1 VIIKERPSLVKHQ
14 FSGCFTSRQM
24 MFRTV
29 LAVLL
34 LALGGPDVAGQGLLD
49 RKRPLI
55 IPEEGKVRRGG
66 FYFAP
71 GVTYTLPRADEDE
84 REMFRSNDTVYNATF
99 DPDGRLGLYFEAGW
113 YHATRDPVIIDYWD
127 VGLAYKNLRGSEA
140 FTGVLSQE
148 AGIDSFAGEGT
159 FAERY
164 LTLHFNANKFIQTG
178 DFQFIQLSLG
188 ANADYRLGSD
198 YEHTGFPLL
207 NAHSF
212 PPDLLAQLHFK
223 LGYGF
228 KVSGRLILIPSV
240 ETPVFSIAP
249 EDQENWGSLQWFSSV
264 YRPLIFSVRFLWL
277 RAPKGF
283 DCPPPI
289 RQPGEKGKGK
299 RKQYKPDSYHP

>member
-1 VIIKERPSLVKHQ
+1 MRLAILS
-14 FSGCFTSRQM
+14 
-24 MFRTV
+24 V
-29 LAVLL
+29 LVLL
-34 LALGGPDVAGQGLLD
+34 IGSDAAAQGLLD
-49 RKRPLI
+49 RKRPEI
-55 IPEEGKVRRGG
+55 IPGEGKVRRGG

-71 GVTYTLPRADEDE
+71 GVTYMLPRSAEED
-84 REMFRSNDTVYNATF
+84 REMFRSNDTLYTATY

-140 FTGVLSQE
+140 FTGLLSRE
-148 AGIDSFAGEGT
+148 AIVDSLAGEGK

-164 LTLHFNANKFIQTG
+164 LTLHLNANKFIQTA
-178 DFQFIQLSLG
+178 DFQFIQLTLG
-188 ANADYRLGSD
+188 ANADYRLGND
-198 YEHTGFPLL
+198 LEHTGHPIL

-240 ETPVFSIAP
+240 ETPIFSFTP
-249 EDQENWGSLQWFSSV
+249 EDQENWGSLQWFSSM
-264 YRPLIFSVRFLWL
+264 YRPLLFSVRFLWL